1 MELFIGDQVGDI
13 ANMRRQ
19 TRFRRQ
25 KMHALA
31 KAGQRLTDDRVAET
45 LEQLRDTAPL
55 PSAPKRSMHDQDR
68 RQLPSLLSSPSRLG
82 GSSITFLTGLLA
94 AMSWPQSR

>member
-13 ANMRRQ
+13 ANMRR
-19 TRFRRQ
+19 TDSFPASEDACARQ
-25 KMHALA
+25 SRSAT
-31 KAGQRLTDDRVAET
+31 TDDRVAET